1 MLKVAPLLELLLFL
15 NGSVCMCPLQELKDI
30 IAPVKPHALIGLSA
44 AGPSWPEEV
53 VRQLCAEVECPLIFP
68 LSNPTD
74 KAEITAEQ
82 AYK

>member
-1 MLKVAPLLELLLFL
+1 MPRSCCAAWCAHGWPPCEPCAADPL
-15 NGSVCMCPLQELKDI
+15 STPLPQPRPSPP
-30 IAPVKPHALIGLSA
+30 AGAA

-53 VRQLCAEVECPLIFP
+53 VQELCKHTAHPLIFP

-82 AYK
+82 AYT

>member
-1 MLKVAPLLELLLFL
+1 LASCPAR
-15 NGSVCMCPLQELKDI
+15 PLQELKDI
-30 IAPVKPHALIGLSA
+30 IAHVKPHALIGLSA